1 MSLLPVWSVLKRLIS
16 LAAVLSLAAISLT
29 ACSRSD
35 SVIPNSHV
43 TVAEVGAITTLNSDV
58 VSAGVNKIASD
69 VATLTTQNFYEV
81 DKNGDL
87 VANTTF
93 GSVKVAKQSP
103 FTVTYSLAKSAV
115 WSDGSKLD
123 VTDLVL
129 AVIASQVKS
138 FNSAHFNSS
147 LTSAKIVGN
156 PKAGDT
162 SLTLQFDLPIADW
175 KTIVDVAVPSHIVG
189 KVAGIGGNVAAIRAG
204 VMAAALDGK
213 TQVLS
218 RLATAY
224 TDAFTASATA
234 ENFVTNGAYTIKSV
248 SADKLVLSAERDYRG
263 LNSGIAET
271 VNIQIFENN
280 SSAFKQVSAG
290 KVDIL
295 SPQVTLNEPQSDLVS
310 QAQGISSKIATLA
323 APGSSLSEQFVV
335 NLGSGYLADSSYR
348 DPKTAQTLRQAFL
361 HVVPKSRAIDFA
373 SMTQSVT
380 KSDSF
385 VYSPTSKNY
394 SAVASSNG
402 SSNYILQDV
411 EKASELIEGLKLQTA
426 PVIRVLFDSDSPASV
441 AAWTLL
447 SDHAASSGF
456 RLLNISS
463 SDPSEKLASGSYD
476 VYLGSLQLL
485 GVGAGSVQQLAN
497 GPAKMPKALY
507 NELTK
512 DFSSATDKTIGKAL
526 QDLDKKLFDLGY
538 GLPMYQVPTILVYN
552 NRVGQLIADPL
563 GQNSTWGYWTWHVSA
578 DK

>member
-1 MSLLPVWSVLKRLIS
+1 MKRLIS
-16 LAAVLSLAAISLT
+16 LVAAFSLAAISLT
-29 ACSRSD
+29 ACSSSD

-43 TVAEVGAITTLNSDV
+43 TVAEVGEISTLNSDV

-69 VATLTTQNFYEV
+69 VATLTSQNFYEV
-81 DKNGDL
+81 DKNGEL

-103 FTVTYSLAKSAV
+103 FTVTYSLAKTAV

-138 FNSAHFNSS
+138 FNSVHFNSS
-147 LTSAKIVGN
+147 LTTAKIVGT

-175 KTIVDVAVPSHIVG
+175 KTVLDVAVPSHIVG
-189 KVAGIGGNVAAIRAG
+189 KVAGIGGNVAAVRAG
-204 VMAAALDGK
+204 VMSASLSVKKDI
-213 TQVLS
+213 LS
-218 RLATAY
+218 RLAAAY
-224 TDAFTASATA
+224 TDAFTATA
-234 ENFVTNGAYTIKSV
+234 APENFVTNGAYAIKSV
-248 SADKLVLSAERDYRG
+248 SADKLVLKAERDYRG
-263 LNSGIAET
+263 LHGGIAET
-271 VNIQIFENN
+271 VNVEIFENN
-280 SSAFKQVSAG
+280 ASAFKQVAAG
-290 KVDIL
+290 KVDVF

-310 QAQGISSKIATLA
+310 QAQGLSSKIATVA

-335 NLGSGYLADSSYR
+335 NLGSGYLSDSSYR

-361 HVVPKSRAIDFA
+361 HVVPKARAIDFA
-373 SMTQSVT
+373 SMTQSVS

-402 SSNYILQDV
+402 SSNYILQDA
-411 EKASELIEGLKLQTA
+411 EKASELIEGLKLQGA
-426 PVIRVLFDSDSPASV
+426 PVIRVLFDSDSPAAV
-441 AAWTLL
+441 AEWTLL
-447 SDHAASSGF
+447 SDHSATSGF
-456 RLLNISS
+456 RLLNVSS
-463 SDPSEKLASGSYD
+463 SEPSEKLSAGLYE
-476 VYLGSLQLL
+476 VYLGSLPLL
-485 GVGAGSVQQLAN
+485 GVGSGSVQQLAN

-512 DFSSATDKTIGKAL
+512 DFSTSTDKTIGKAL
-526 QDLDKKLFDLGY
+526 QDLDKRLFDIGY

-563 GQNSTWGYWTWHVSA
+563 GTNSTWGYWTWHVSA